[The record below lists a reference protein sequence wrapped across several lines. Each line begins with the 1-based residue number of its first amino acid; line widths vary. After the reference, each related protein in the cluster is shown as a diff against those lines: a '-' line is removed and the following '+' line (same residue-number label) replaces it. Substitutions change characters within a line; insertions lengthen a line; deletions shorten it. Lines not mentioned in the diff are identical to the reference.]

1 MINAPFDIVAPVY
14 DLTFTHTVIGKLQ
27 RDAVYRNV
35 MLHLNP
41 ETTHNILE
49 INCGTGEDAVWLSR
63 QGYRVTATDISEQ
76 MIRTAQQKDTTGAI
90 AFQQADIN
98 SLPTV
103 FPDRSFDMIFS
114 DFGGLNC
121 LSPTELTAFFEN
133 ADQLLKSNGQL
144 LLVIMPKNTLWE
156 HVYFLAKGKWSSIF
170 RRQQQNVK
178 ANLDGESVITYYY
191 NPKEIE
197 QMAQRYFAVT
207 RVRPIGFFI
216 PPSYLEPFLKN
227 KKYLTAILEFLE
239 NTIRNIRFLSRY
251 SDHYFIVL
259 QKR

>member
-1 MINAPFDIVAPVY
+1 MMNAPFDIAAPVY
-14 DLTFTHTVIGKLQ
+14 DQTFTHTVIGKLQ
-27 RDAVYRNV
+27 RDLVYRNV
-35 MLHLNP
+35 MYHLNP
-41 ETTHNILE
+41 DTVREILE

-76 MIRTAQQKDTTGAI
+76 MINTAQQKDPSGEI
-90 AFQQADIN
+90 VFQQADIN
-98 SLPTV
+98 VLLTI
-103 FPDRSFDMIFS
+103 FPDQSFEMIFS

-121 LSPTELTAFFEN
+121 LSQTELTAFFEN
-133 ADQLLKSNGQL
+133 ANQLLTANGQL

-156 HVYFLAKGKWSSIF
+156 HAYFLAKGKWRSAF
-170 RRQQQNVK
+170 RRLQPKVT
-178 ANLDGESVITYYY
+178 ANLDGESVVTYYY
-191 NPKEIE
+191 NPKDIQ
-197 QMAQRYFAVT
+197 QMAQPYFTVT
-207 RVRPIGFFI
+207 RVRPVGFFI

-251 SDHYFIVL
+251 SDHYFIAL